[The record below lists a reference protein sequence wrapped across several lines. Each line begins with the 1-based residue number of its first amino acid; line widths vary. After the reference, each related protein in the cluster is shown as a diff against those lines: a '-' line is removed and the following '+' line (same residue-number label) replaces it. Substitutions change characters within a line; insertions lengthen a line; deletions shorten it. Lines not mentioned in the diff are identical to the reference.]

1 MNDLD
6 DTPFDVVIVG
16 CGPVGQ
22 TLANLL
28 GQYNLQVCILDR
40 EAAYYPLPRAV
51 QFDSEIMRVF
61 QTIGLAE
68 TIAEVCRLNP
78 GTLFRDKNDNLLLD
92 WSRPMEISDQQWHAS
107 YRFHQPDL
115 ESILL
120 EAMKR
125 FPNVHLKR
133 GVEFQAFEQAYDQT
147 PVICHCR
154 DNASEQNF
162 DIKARFVVGCDGAN
176 SSVSKQIG
184 PDIENLGFEER
195 WLVCDLILNNEE
207 FHLGDHTIQICDAE
221 RPMTYVRT
229 PGRRRRW
236 EIRLGDDEFID
247 NTPNDTDVWKLLQ
260 AWLGPDQ
267 AVVERAAIY
276 TFRSRIASQWRS
288 GRVFLA
294 GDAAHQMPPFMGQGM
309 CAGIRDASNLAWK
322 LARTINAKHDK
333 GKPTE
338 GSSDLN
344 VLNTYEHERKPN
356 VRAYI
361 ETSIECGKLLNNS
374 FGPTELKAAIR
385 REDGTLQLQT
395 PEARLGNSNGMARS
409 DSGLET
415 TDSQRPLSHTDTQ
428 HQNTLSMQF
437 ELENKQNS
445 SKARE
450 GRKTILTDE
459 ICVGGFILYCS
470 TNFLENCSVLPG
482 HSTLSVNNH
491 SVTDPDP
498 RLQQSAN
505 PLSWAVI
512 TEQHSSEVLAYLTK
526 LQTNAVLI
534 RPDRY
539 IAGTLS
545 RPDELISL
553 LNKFGLELAG
563 LRSVSGISKSAD

>member
-61 QTIGLAE
+61 QAIGLAE

-120 EAMKR
+120 KAMQR
-125 FPNVHLKR
+125 FPDVQLQR
-133 GVEFQAFEQAYDQT
+133 GVEFLAFEQTDDQT

-154 DNASEQNF
+154 DTASEETF
-162 DIKARFVVGCDGAN
+162 EIKARFVVGCDGAN

-195 WLVCDLILNNEE
+195 WLVCDLILNSDD

-247 NTPNDTDVWKLLQ
+247 NTPNDIDVWKLLS
-260 AWLGPDQ
+260 AWLDPDQ

-276 TFRSRIASQWRS
+276 TFRSRIASQWKS
-288 GRVFLA
+288 GKVFLA

-322 LARTINAKHDK
+322 LACTVGASDDKAKSSD
-333 GKPTE
+333 
-338 GSSDLN
+338 GSSDPAWLDS
-344 VLNTYEHERKPN
+344 YEHERKPN

-374 FGPTELKAAIR
+374 FGPSELKAAIR

-395 PEARLGNSNGMARS
+395 PEARLGRS
-409 DSGLET
+409 AKAGKSGTGEQT
-415 TDSQRPLSHTDTQ
+415 TAAQRQLSQTDKQ
-428 HQNTLSMQF
+428 HRSTLSTQF
-437 ELENKQNS
+437 ELENQQNPS
-445 SKARE
+445 TASEHTKR
-450 GRKTILTDE
+450 ILSDE

-470 TNFLENCSVLPG
+470 TNFLEICSALPG
-482 HSTLSVNNH
+482 HSALSVNNH
-491 SVTDPDP
+491 SAPAPDP
-498 RLQQSAN
+498 RLNQSVN

-512 TEQHSSEVLAYLTK
+512 TEQHSSAVLPYLTH
-526 LQTNAVLI
+526 LQTSAVLI

-539 IAGTLS
+539 IAGTLNQA
-545 RPDELISL
+545 DDLMEL
-553 LNKFGLELAG
+553 LNEFGLDLSG
-563 LRSVSGISKSAD
+563 LLGVS